1 MSLIDELLSR
11 LNANA
16 SGPVS
21 GGHGLL
27 AWWLHRAQLNRP
39 RSSAYPHCPLGRG
52 DLTGRKNLSDKG
64 LALYLRSRALG
75 CGELRA
81 VDHRSACGKL
91 DGVDVESLTAKGRPG
106 TRAGRTAAN
115 VTIDSQGRRAPADSG
130 ILDADLRR

>member
-1 MSLIDELLSR
+1 M
-11 LNANA
+11 
-16 SGPVS
+16 GF
-21 GGHGLL
+21 L

-39 RSSAYPHCPLGRG
+39 EAVPTRTARLVRG

-106 TRAGRTAAN
+106 TGLGVQPRT
-115 VTIDSQGRRAPADSG
+115 
-130 ILDADLRR
+130 